1 MRLGPC
7 LETAKERS
15 LRPGTW
21 GAVLLFGLLWNLL
34 GPGREPEGLLV
45 PFLLGA
51 LLLILAPLPW
61 QWTGD
66 ARPAPSF
73 ARGLAQSMAWNLVVV
88 GLAFLLLPG
97 PGRRGPMAHHGMMPG
112 PPMRGPFLV
121 PPWQMRFFILGLA
134 TFAFGVF
141 LGRVLAQRDQ
151 ERARA
156 NEAELQARAAQT
168 RALQA
173 QMNPHVLFNTIS
185 GLAELAREDPA
196 ATEEALVQLADLMR
210 RLLEHSGRALAPLA
224 QERALVEG
232 LLALER
238 FRLGDRLR
246 VTWAWDAALE
256 DVQVPPLLLQPLVE
270 NAIKHGVAP
279 SRAGGEL
286 EIGLAGARQS
296 LRLWVANTGRP
307 LQEGRPDGV
316 GLANLRQRLA
326 MMPGRPGTLELRLR
340 EGRTLAELHLE
351 PERP

>member
-1 MRLGPC
+1 MRLDAC

-34 GPGREPEGLLV
+34 GPGAEPGRLLV

-51 LLLILAPLPW
+51 FLLILAPLPW

-66 ARPAPSF
+66 ARPAPDF
-73 ARGLAQSMAWNLVVV
+73 PRGLAQSMAWNLVAV
-88 GLAFLLLPG
+88 GLAFLLMPG
-97 PGRRGPMAHHGMMPG
+97 AGRGPMAHRGMMPG
-112 PPMRGPFLV
+112 PPMHGPLPFPFWHL
-121 PPWQMRFFILGLA
+121 RFFILGVA

-151 ERARA
+151 EGARA
-156 NEAELQARAAQT
+156 NAAEREARAAQT

-210 RLLEHSGRALAPLA
+210 GLLEHSGRTLAPLA
-224 QERALVEG
+224 RERALVEG

-279 SRAGGEL
+279 SRSGGEL
-286 EIGLAGARQS
+286 EIGLAGERRS

-307 LQEGRPDGV
+307 LEEGRPDGV
-316 GLANLRQRLA
+316 GLGNLRQRLA
-326 MMPGRPGTLELRLR
+326 LMPGRPGSLALRQ
-340 EGRTLAELHLE
+340 EGGRTLAELRLE